1 MVKKKRIVSKLIL
14 ALVVL
19 TAVSFCFLGS
29 TFARYTSGG
38 ESTASVSVAEWNV
51 SFEGDGVSTITFS
64 QLSPAK
70 DAWASETDGEE
81 RTHSTGSV
89 KAITITNSGDVA
101 ADVTVTVGTLTV
113 TTDGTS
119 YDGTYFDGV
128 SEGENPAQAEVE
140 GLFSVG
146 FGYATTADADA
157 ATSSAADGTITQ
169 TLAANGAITGTPDKE
184 CRDYAFTVTASALGY
199 SDTECTFT
207 ISVLYPLEYKAAA
220 LEDGSYGKPYLAAIN
235 TADCDAPVTYA
246 LKDGSTLP
254 KGLKLSSGGY
264 IVGIPEEACS
274 STFTVIAS
282 SAYAAPVEAEYT
294 LKINPT
300 FDSATKLPYG
310 KAGEAYVG
318 SVATAQGSFD
328 IKYSLV
334 SGALPE
340 GLTLSEDGSR
350 LHLLRSTGDSDDE

>member
-51 SFEGDGVSTITFS
+51 SFVEGDGVSAITFS

-70 DAWASETDGEE
+70 DAWASKTDGEE

-113 TTDGTS
+113 KTDGTS
-119 YDGTYFDGV
+119 YGGTYFDGV
-128 SEGENPAQAEVE
+128 SEGENPAQTEVE

-157 ATSSAADGTITQ
+157 ATETVEGGTITRQ
-169 TLAANGAITGTPDKE
+169 LAANGGVLVIFVEVIWTSADTYGADIADALDTWAGE
-184 CRDYAFTVTASALGY
+184 HVT
-199 SDTECTFT
+199 
-207 ISVLYPLEYKAAA
+207 SVGF
-220 LEDGSYGKPYLAAIN
+220 D
-235 TADCDAPVTYA
+235 VTYSA
-246 LKDGSTLP
+246 VQASELP
-254 KGLKLSSGGY
+254 
-264 IVGIPEEACS
+264 
-274 STFTVIAS
+274 
-282 SAYAAPVEAEYT
+282 SA
-294 LKINPT
+294 
-300 FDSATKLPYG
+300 
-310 KAGEAYVG
+310 
-318 SVATAQGSFD
+318 
-328 IKYSLV
+328 
-334 SGALPE
+334 
-340 GLTLSEDGSR
+340 
-350 LHLLRSTGDSDDE
+350 

>member
-51 SFEGDGVSTITFS
+51 SFEGDGVSAITFS

-89 KAITITNSGDVA
+89 KAIAITNSGDVA

-128 SEGENPAQAEVE
+128 SEGENPAQTEVE

-146 FGYATTADADA
+146 FGYATTAGADA
-157 ATSSAADGTITQ
+157 ATETVEGGTITRQ
-169 TLAANGAITGTPDKE
+169 LAANGGVLVIFVEVIWTSADTYGADIADALDTWAGEHVT
-184 CRDYAFTVTASALGY
+184 TVGF
-199 SDTECTFT
+199 D
-207 ISVLYPLEYKAAA
+207 
-220 LEDGSYGKPYLAAIN
+220 
-235 TADCDAPVTYA
+235 VTYSA
-246 LKDGSTLP
+246 VQASELP
-254 KGLKLSSGGY
+254 
-264 IVGIPEEACS
+264 
-274 STFTVIAS
+274 
-282 SAYAAPVEAEYT
+282 SA
-294 LKINPT
+294 
-300 FDSATKLPYG
+300 
-310 KAGEAYVG
+310 
-318 SVATAQGSFD
+318 
-328 IKYSLV
+328 
-334 SGALPE
+334 
-340 GLTLSEDGSR
+340 
-350 LHLLRSTGDSDDE
+350 